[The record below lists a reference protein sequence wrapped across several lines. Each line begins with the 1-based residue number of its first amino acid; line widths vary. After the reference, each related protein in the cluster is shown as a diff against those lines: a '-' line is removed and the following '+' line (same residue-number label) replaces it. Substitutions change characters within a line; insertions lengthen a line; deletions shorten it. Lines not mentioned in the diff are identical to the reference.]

1 VVPKNLVNLFD
12 QRAHEVAVMLVIR
25 LPKQSQEIED
35 SKAIS
40 PEITMLWAGRCKS
53 SPLSKLGHQTVRSS
67 FLVSPLHR
75 VGSLILL
82 K

>member
-1 VVPKNLVNLFD
+1 
-12 QRAHEVAVMLVIR
+12 MR

-53 SPLSKLGHQTVRSS
+53 SPMSKLGHQTLRNS
-67 FLVSPLHR
+67 FLVGPLHR